1 MHYYVLPNHAQ
12 ELAKIIIRE
21 NVKWKIIVLVVLQWF
36 QKKSSN
42 KNLTDQKKTHSPK
55 NVSIK
60 NQFIYYSNYTLA

>member
-42 KNLTDQKKTHSPK
+42 KNLTKKNSLPK
-55 NVSIK
+55 K
-60 NQFIYYSNYTLA
+60 C